1 MNFLPVNLLSLYRDF
16 KALEINDYNGIIR
29 YYEQYEDAIRA
40 LDSEEY
46 LECTL
51 AYTNA
56 LFQTNNHGK
65 HTVMCDHLL
74 ELIIMHN
81 IDTWGGE
88 DVYAKT
94 LFLKAASL
102 FQQQEYPHAEH
113 VLRELVKI
121 YPSDRVPCRFL
132 EKCLLRQ
139 RPSWLMKTRGATVG
153 LVLLSAAVIAVELF
167 VVTPFHEAWIDPVRL
182 LRNVLLGL
190 GIGVFVT
197 GELTHALRC
206 RYAAG
211 AFAKKMFCRKY
222 KA

>member
-1 MNFLPVNLLSLYRDF
+1 MNFLPAHRLRLYRNF
-16 KALEINDYNGIIR
+16 KAIESHDFHGLIR
-29 YYEQYEDAIRA
+29 FYEQFEEDIRA
-40 LDSEEY
+40 LDFEEY
-46 LECTL
+46 FDCTQAYTL
-51 AYTNA
+51 A
-56 LFQTNNHGK
+56 LFHTGNYGK
-65 HTVMCDHLL
+65 HVVMCDHLL